1 MPQIRALKTRGMGTI
16 YSSDQFVGLVSKR
29 ISSLHPAEPS
39 VILFALF
46 VQSDVLSHCMLY
58 VWVGQSSPLKP
69 SCKTVLLQAR
79 AYFKKSSKSLKL
91 FEAESNVHVHRWSDV
106 IVIVLAKWRNA
117 MMSQYITYLFVFLSL
132 SLYLMPLQK
141 CLFWE
146 EKKTIPLVGVSQPY
160 VSRANLLRHSKRHE
174 GCGTILRGW
183 STNWDV
189 RWFDSFFF

>member
-58 VWVGQSSPLKP
+58 VWVGQSFEAF
-69 SCKTVLLQAR
+69 LQNGFVASENIIQEII
-79 AYFKKSSKSLKL
+79 KILEIIC
-91 FEAESNVHVHRWSDV
+91 FEAESNVHVNRWSDV

-117 MMSQYITYLFVFLSL
+117 MMSQYITYL

>member
-1 MPQIRALKTRGMGTI
+1 MPQIRAIKTRGMGTI
-16 YSSDQFVGLVSKR
+16 CSSDNFFWIGIKKDFKPPSSRTQCHPFCIVCSKWHAIPLYALCRSWTVESFEAFLQNGFVASENIIQEIIK
-29 ISSLHPAEPS
+29 
-39 VILFALF
+39 ILEII
-46 VQSDVLSHCMLY
+46 C
-58 VWVGQSSPLKP
+58 
-69 SCKTVLLQAR
+69 
-79 AYFKKSSKSLKL
+79 

-117 MMSQYITYLFVFLSL
+117 MMSQYITYL